1 MAAPLTGMRADG
13 HPRPARRPPGPRGQ
27 LLLGN
32 LREFAADTL
41 GFATR
46 LAREHG
52 GVARFRLVNREAW
65 LLSAPE
71 AVHRVLVE
79 NQRNYVKHTFFWRKV
94 DGIFGEGLLTNE
106 GEDWR
111 SQRRLVQP
119 AFHHDRIAEY
129 ARVMADYAIDRVA
142 GWKDGEERDLRHEMT
157 SITFRIV
164 SKTLFDSEVAGDV
177 AEIGAAF
184 DTGIEEIARRIR
196 RPVLLPD
203 WVPTKGNR
211 RYRRAVDR
219 MDRLVY
225 RIIAEHRD
233 ERDRGDLLSALMQ
246 ARDEEGRPMSEK
258 QLRDETITMLLAG
271 HETTALAL
279 TWTWY
284 LVSQHRE
291 VAERLEAEADAL
303 GSGRPEIEDLPQLPF
318 TERVVKESMRLYPP
332 AYSFGREA
340 LEDDEILDW
349 PVAAGTTLF
358 VFPWVLH
365 RDARF
370 YPDPLAF
377 DPDRWTADFERI
389 LPRLAYLP
397 FGAGPRMCIGR
408 EFARMELVLIV
419 AAIAQRFR
427 IDWGPEPPIPMAS
440 ITLRPTGGLRAVV
453 RQRRK

>member
-1 MAAPLTGMRADG
+1 MAAALSGMRVRG
-13 HPRPARRPPGPRGQ
+13 PAKVRRLPPGPRGHRV
-27 LLLGN
+27 LGN

-52 GVARFRLVNREAW
+52 DVARFRLVNREAW
-65 LLSAPE
+65 LLSSPE
-71 AVHRVLVE
+71 AVERVLVE

-94 DGIFGEGLLTNE
+94 AAIFGKGLLTNE

-111 SQRRLVQP
+111 RQRRLVQP

-129 ARVMADYAIDRVA
+129 ARVMVDYAIDRVDD
-142 GWKDGEERDLRHEMT
+142 WRDGEERDIRHEMT
-157 SITFRIV
+157 SITFRV
-164 SKTLFDSEVAGDV
+164 VAKTLFDSEVAGDV
-177 AEIGAAF
+177 AEIAAAF
-184 DTGIEEIARRIR
+184 DIGIEEIARRIR
-196 RPVLLPD
+196 RPVLVPD
-203 WVPTKGNR
+203 WVPTRGNL

-233 ERDRGDLLSALMQ
+233 GLDRGDLLSALIQ
-246 ARDEEGRPMSEK
+246 ARDEDGRPMSEE

-284 LVSQHRE
+284 LVSQHPD
-291 VAERLEAEADAL
+291 VAVRLGEEADGL
-303 GSGRPEIEDLPQLPF
+303 EGRRPGIADLPRLPF
-318 TERVVKESMRLYPP
+318 TERVVTESMRLYPP

-340 LEDDEILDW
+340 LEEDEIAGY
-349 PVAAGTTLF
+349 PVPAGTTLF

-370 YPDPLAF
+370 YSDPLVF
-377 DPDRWTADFERI
+377 DPDRWTDDFERA

-427 IDWGPEPPIPMAS
+427 IAWGSEPPVPMAS
-440 ITLRPTGGLRAVV
+440 ITLRPTSGLMGIVH
-453 RQRRK
+453 RR

>member
-1 MAAPLTGMRADG
+1 MAAPRAL
-13 HPRPARRPPGPRGQ
+13 PPGPPGQ
-27 LLLGN
+27 PLLGN
-32 LREFAADTL
+32 LRAFAADTL

-46 LAREHG
+46 LAREYG
-52 GVARFRLVNREAW
+52 DVARFRLVNREAW
-65 LLSAPE
+65 LLSSPD
-71 AVHRVLVE
+71 AVDRVLVS

-94 DGIFGEGLLTNE
+94 DAIFGRGLLTNE
-106 GEDWR
+106 GEGWR
-111 SQRRLVQP
+111 RQRRLVQP
-119 AFHHDRIAEY
+119 AFHHDRVAEY
-129 ARVMADYAIDRVA
+129 ARVMVDYAVDRID
-142 GWKDGEERDLRHEMT
+142 GWEDGEERDVRHEMT
-157 SITFRIV
+157 SITFKV
-164 SKTLFDSEVAGDV
+164 VAKTLFDSEVAGDV

-203 WVPTKGNR
+203 WLPTKGNR

-219 MDRLVY
+219 MNRLVY
-225 RIIAEHRD
+225 RIIAEHQGGQ
-233 ERDRGDLLSALMQ
+233 DRGDLLSALIR
-246 ARDEEGRPMSEK
+246 ARDEEGRPMSEE

-284 LVSQHRE
+284 LVSQHPD
-291 VAERLEAEADAL
+291 VAERLESEADAL
-303 GSGRPEIEDLPQLPF
+303 GRAPGVEDLPRLPF
-318 TERVVKESMRLYPP
+318 TERVVKEAMRLYPP

-340 LEDDEILDW
+340 LADDEILGW

-370 YPDPLAF
+370 FPEPLAF
-377 DPDRWTADFERI
+377 NPDRWTADFERG

-397 FGAGPRMCIGR
+397 FGAGPRMCVGR
-408 EFARMELVLIV
+408 EFARMELALIV

-427 IDWGPEPPIPMAS
+427 IEWRAEHPVPMAS

-453 RQRRK
+453 RRRR

>member
-1 MAAPLTGMRADG
+1 VATALMAA
-13 HPRPARRPPGPRGQ
+13 ARELPPGPPGAR
-27 LLLGN
+27 LLGN

-46 LAREHG
+46 IAREYG
-52 GVARFRLVNREAW
+52 DVARFRLVHREAW
-65 LLSAPE
+65 LLSSPE
-71 AVHRVLVE
+71 AVDRVLVS
-79 NQRNYVKHTFFWRKV
+79 NHRNYVKHTFFWRKV
-94 DGIFGEGLLTNE
+94 DAIFGRGLLTNE
-106 GEDWR
+106 GEHWR

-129 ARVMADYAIDRVA
+129 ARIMVEYADDRID
-142 GWKDGEERDLRHEMT
+142 GWRDGEERDIRHEMT
-157 SITFRIV
+157 SITFRV
-164 SKTLFDSEVAGDV
+164 VAKTLFDSEVAGDV
-177 AEIGAAF
+177 AEIAAAF

-203 WVPTKGNR
+203 WLPTKGNR

-233 ERDRGDLLSALMQ
+233 GRDRGDLLSALMQ
-246 ARDEEGRPMSEK
+246 VRDEEGRPMSEE

-284 LVSQHRE
+284 LVSQHPGI
-291 VAERLEAEADAL
+291 AERLAAEADAL
-303 GSGRPEIEDLPQLPF
+303 GGERPGVADLPRLPF
-318 TERVVKESMRLYPP
+318 TERVVRESMRLYPP

-340 LEDDEILDW
+340 LEDDEILGW

-377 DPDRWTADFERI
+377 DPGRWTDEFERD

-419 AAIAQRFR
+419 AAIAQRFQ
-427 IDWGPEPPIPMAS
+427 IEWGVERPVPMAS

-453 RQRRK
+453 RRRG

>member
-1 MAAPLTGMRADG
+1 MAAALTPPGSPG
-13 HPRPARRPPGPRGQ
+13 HP
-27 LLLGN
+27 LLGN

-52 GVARFRLVNREAW
+52 DVARFRLVNREAW
-65 LLSAPE
+65 LLSGPE
-71 AVHRVLVE
+71 GVDRVLVE

-94 DGIFGEGLLTNE
+94 GAIFGRGLLTNE
-106 GEDWR
+106 GEHWR
-111 SQRRLVQP
+111 RQRRLVQP

-129 ARVMADYAIDRVA
+129 ARVMSDYAIDRVDA
-142 GWKDGEERDLRHEMT
+142 WRDGEERDIRHEMT
-157 SITFRIV
+157 SITFRVV

-203 WVPTKGNR
+203 WLPTKGNR

-233 ERDRGDLLSALMQ
+233 GRDRGDLLSALMQ
-246 ARDEEGRPMSEK
+246 AMDEEGRPMSEE

-284 LVSQHRE
+284 LVSQHPE

-303 GSGRPEIEDLPQLPF
+303 GRAPGVDDLPRLPF
-318 TERVVKESMRLYPP
+318 TERIVKESMRLYPP

-340 LEDDEILDW
+340 LEDDEILGW

-377 DPDRWTADFERI
+377 DPDRWTADFERA
-389 LPRLAYLP
+389 LPRLGYLP

-419 AAIAQRFR
+419 AAVAQRFR
-427 IDWGPEPPIPMAS
+427 IEWGAEHPIPMAS

-453 RQRRK
+453 RRRG

>member
-1 MAAPLTGMRADG
+1 MAALS
-13 HPRPARRPPGPRGQ
+13 RPPGPPGDR
-27 LLLGN
+27 LLGN

-46 LAREHG
+46 IAREYG
-52 GVARFRLVNREAW
+52 DVARFRLVHREAW
-65 LLSAPE
+65 LLSSPE
-71 AVHRVLVE
+71 AVDRVLVS

-94 DGIFGEGLLTNE
+94 DAIFGRGLLTNE
-106 GEDWR
+106 GEHWR
-111 SQRRLVQP
+111 RQRRLVQP

-129 ARVMADYAIDRVA
+129 ADIMVDYANDRID
-142 GWKDGEERDLRHEMT
+142 GWRDGEERDIRHEMT
-157 SITFRIV
+157 SITFRV
-164 SKTLFDSEVAGDV
+164 VAKTLFDSEVAGDV
-177 AEIGAAF
+177 AEIAAAF
-184 DTGIEEIARRIR
+184 DTGIEEIAHRIR

-203 WVPTKGNR
+203 WLPTKGNR

-233 ERDRGDLLSALMQ
+233 GRDRGDLLSALLQ
-246 ARDEEGRPMSEK
+246 ARDEEARPMSEE

-284 LVSQHRE
+284 LVSQHPE
-291 VAERLEAEADAL
+291 VAERLETEVDAL
-303 GSGRPEIEDLPQLPF
+303 GGGPIGVADLPRLAF
-318 TERVVKESMRLYPP
+318 TEQVVRESMRLFPP

-340 LEDDEILDW
+340 LQDDAILAW
-349 PVAAGTTLF
+349 QVPAGTTLF

-370 YPDPLAF
+370 YPHPERF
-377 DPDRWTADFERI
+377 DPERWTADFERD

-427 IDWGPEPPIPMAS
+427 IEWSAERPIPMAS

-453 RQRRK
+453 RQRR

>member
-1 MAAPLTGMRADG
+1 MAAALNGMGGDG
-13 HPRPARRPPGPRGQ
+13 RSAVRRRPPGPSGER
-27 LLLGN
+27 LLGS

-46 LAREHG
+46 LAREYG
-52 GVARFRLVNREAW
+52 EVARFRLVNREAW
-65 LLSAPE
+65 LLSSPE
-71 AVHRVLVE
+71 AVERVLVE

-94 DGIFGEGLLTNE
+94 DAIFGKGLLTNE

-111 SQRRLVQP
+111 RQRRLVQP

-129 ARVMADYAIDRVA
+129 ARVMVDYAIDRVD
-142 GWKDGEERDLRHEMT
+142 GWRDGEERDIRHEMT

-177 AEIGAAF
+177 AEIGVAF

-211 RYRRAVDR
+211 RYRSAVDR

-233 ERDRGDLLSALMQ
+233 GRDRGDLLSALMQ
-246 ARDEEGRPMSEK
+246 ARDEEGRPMSEE

-284 LVSQHRE
+284 LVSQHPE

-303 GSGRPEIEDLPQLPF
+303 ADGRPGIEDLPRLPF

-340 LEDDEILDW
+340 LEDDEILGW

-370 YPDPLAF
+370 YSEPLAF
-377 DPDRWTADFERI
+377 APDRWTAEFERT

-408 EFARMELVLIV
+408 EFARMELALIV
-419 AAIAQRFR
+419 ATIAQRFR
-427 IDWGPEPPIPMAS
+427 IEWASERPIPMAS

-453 RQRRK
+453 RRRG

>member
-1 MAAPLTGMRADG
+1 MDGLAPALSKMASRQNL
-13 HPRPARRPPGPRGQ
+13 PPGPSGHPI
-27 LLLGN
+27 LGN

-52 GVARFRLVNREAW
+52 DVARFRLVNRNAW
-65 LLSAPE
+65 LLSSPQ
-71 AVHRVLVE
+71 AVERVLVA

-94 DGIFGEGLLTNE
+94 DAIFGKGLLTNE
-106 GEDWR
+106 GDGWLR
-111 SQRRLVQP
+111 QRRLVQP
-119 AFHHDRIAEY
+119 AFHHERIAEY
-129 ARVMADYAIDRVA
+129 ARIMVDYTIDRLDD
-142 GWKDGEERDLRHEMT
+142 WKDGEERDVRSEMT
-157 SITFRIV
+157 SITFRV
-164 SKTLFDSEVAGDV
+164 VAKALFDTEVAGDV
-177 AEIGAAF
+177 ARIGAAF

-196 RPVLLPD
+196 RPMLIPD
-203 WVPTKGNR
+203 WVPTTGNL

-225 RIIAEHRD
+225 RMIGEHRD
-233 ERDRGDLLSALMQ
+233 GRDRGDLLSALMQ
-246 ARDEEGRPMSEK
+246 VRDDEGHAMSEK

-284 LVSQHRE
+284 LVSQHPE
-291 VAERLEAEADAL
+291 IAARLEAEVDEAL
-303 GSGRPEIEDLPQLPF
+303 GGRLPSIEDLPRLPY
-318 TERVVKESMRLYPP
+318 TEQVVKESMRLFPP

-340 LEDDEILDW
+340 LEDDEILGW

-365 RDARF
+365 RDSRF
-370 YPDPLAF
+370 YPDPLRF
-377 DPDRWTADFERI
+377 HPDRWTEEFEQS

-397 FGAGPRMCIGR
+397 FGSGPRMCIGR
-408 EFARMELVLIV
+408 EFARMELLLIV
-419 AAIAQRFR
+419 ATIAQRVR
-427 IDWGPEPPIPMAS
+427 LEWGAERPVPMAS

-453 RQRRK
+453 RRRAG